1 MRLGSKKQRRK
12 VVIAGR
18 YVRSI
23 QYTLNYDPDVRR
35 SRAPKTE
42 ISSVAQD
49 AMNLK
54 HSWQKLKA
62 VLAANFTDT
71 DLVITLTYS
80 DDALP
85 TRRIDAEKKLKA
97 FIRRLRDARRE
108 NNQVLKYVYVTELG
122 HTSGRLH
129 HHVVLNNTGQ
139 DYQMIRDLWARNGDN
154 IDFSFVWTKGYD
166 GWARYLSKEPRDIGR
181 HYVGERMWRASIG
194 LVKPITYS
202 GWVDASEQL
211 DAPPGSREFDKQ
223 NRRNGY
229 GEFTYLEFIL
239 PPGTEYSP
247 AFNSDLG

>member
-1 MRLGSKKQRRK
+1 M
-12 VVIAGR
+12 
-18 YVRSI
+18 RSI

-85 TRRIDAEKKLKA
+85 TRRVDAEKKLKA

-108 NNQVLKYVYVTELG
+108 NNQVLKYVY
-122 HTSGRLH
+122 S
-129 HHVVLNNTGQ
+129 LNRSRFGQ
-139 DYQMIRDLWARNGDN
+139 LR
-154 IDFSFVWTKGYD
+154 
-166 GWARYLSKEPRDIGR
+166 
-181 HYVGERMWRASIG
+181 
-194 LVKPITYS
+194 
-202 GWVDASEQL
+202 
-211 DAPPGSREFDKQ
+211 
-223 NRRNGY
+223 
-229 GEFTYLEFIL
+229 
-239 PPGTEYSP
+239 
-247 AFNSDLG
+247 